1 MKSANACA
9 VLILA
14 TPALSFPVFSQQYP
28 LRPIRIIVPLAPGGG
43 MDAISRALGT
53 KLSDSLGQSVI
64 IENRMSAGGQA
75 ALEILHAANSDGHT
89 LMVSRLTAVTH
100 PLLYGS
106 RFDLVRDF
114 APVSQIT
121 AQGYVLAVHP
131 NVPANTVTGFVQHL
145 KANPGKLS
153 YASSGTGSPIH
164 LAGELF
170 LLMTGTSMTH
180 VPYKGM
186 AVGYVDM
193 IAGRVE
199 AGFPTIISSVPHIQ
213 AGRLRALAVTHSRRV
228 AAVPEVPTFS
238 ESGVKGVIVISWF
251 GLFAPATTPKLLVE
265 RISSEVRAA
274 IHSLEMKKRLAADGS
289 EPVGSTPKEFADH
302 IRAEHELWSRVME
315 KTHLKRR

>member
-1 MKSANACA
+1 MNNATVVA
-9 VLILA
+9 AFMLA
-14 TPALSFPVFSQQYP
+14 LLAAPPASSQQYP
-28 LRPIRIIVPLAPGGG
+28 LRPVRIVVPLAPGGG
-43 MDAISRALGT
+43 MDTISRALGS
-53 KLSDSLGQSVI
+53 KLADSFGQTVI

-75 ALEILHAANSDGHT
+75 ALEILHAANADGHT
-89 LMVSRLTAVTH
+89 LMIASLTAVTH

-106 RFDLVRDF
+106 RFDLLRDF
-114 APVSQIT
+114 APISQMT

-131 NVPANTVTGFVQHL
+131 NVPANTVAGFVQHL

-186 AVGYVDM
+186 AVGYTDM

-228 AAVPEVPTFS
+228 AAVPDVPTFS
-238 ESGVKGVIVISWF
+238 EAGVKGVVVISWF
-251 GLFAPATTPKLLVE
+251 GLFAPAATPKPLVE
-265 RISSEVRAA
+265 RISREVRAA
-274 IHSLEMKKRLAADGS
+274 MHSPDMQKRLAADGS

-302 IRAEHELWSRVME
+302 IRAEIGLWSRVI
-315 KTHLKRR
+315 KQTHLKHR